1 MIEGSGSV
9 LVPLTNGSGS
19 RRPKT
24 YGSYGSESGTLILD
38 SNKHEFVPTKST
50 SLIKYE

>member
-9 LVPLTNGSGS
+9 ALTNGSGSGSGS

-24 YGSYGSESGTLILD
+24 YGAERGEQSSIRLQDES
-38 SNKHEFVPTKST
+38 
-50 SLIKYE
+50 